1 MTRGRASFELEQL
14 VTLVTETSLES
25 ADESALR
32 FVLGDFLACIA
43 AESGTNERADTSP
56 RYSAVGVDGVVSALT
71 VRSCLGDRDDIDWR
85 GLVHPGS
92 IVWPVALALSADRD
106 ASGPA
111 LLAAAAAG
119 YRATTAL
126 AQLLGPKHS
135 ARHHPT
141 AVAGAFGAAIT
152 AGLLFEL
159 GRDELVAA
167 AAHAISA
174 AGGLGQASLE
184 RSRSMVFH
192 RVAAT
197 STGLHAARFAAQGF
211 SGSRHVL
218 DGPRG
223 AIAILGAGAEAVDSR
238 ALTELDLAPSGISVR
253 IYPVNGFVQAAVG
266 LSADEGLRA
275 RDQESSAARDDASA
289 SGVDQIVVE
298 IAPGAVALVSGEYGG
313 DWWDVR
319 SAVAAAY
326 LSGDPFDLAM
336 TPGARALRARVSVSA
351 ADLPV
356 GYGRLRIT
364 GASAGGAS
372 LAGHAGAGESVHR
385 DATGSAT
392 PPPGLDIGSQATSAM
407 LAQKWNRLL
416 GESGAAEQLHFEASA
431 VLTEGGER
439 ARRVLEAV
447 A

>member
-1 MTRGRASFELEQL
+1 MTRGGASFELEQL
-14 VTLVTETSLES
+14 VALVTETRLES
-25 ADESALR
+25 ADESALQL
-32 FVLGDFLACIA
+32 VLGDFLACIA
-43 AESGTNERADTSP
+43 AESKPNKRADTSR
-56 RYSAVGVDGVVSALT
+56 RYRAAGVDGVVSELT

-92 IVWPVALALSADRD
+92 IVWPIALALSADRD
-106 ASGPA
+106 SSGPA
-111 LLAAAAAG
+111 LLMAAAAG

-126 AQLLGPKHS
+126 AQLLGPKHA

-238 ALTELDLAPSGISVR
+238 AATELDLAPSGISVR

-266 LSADEGLRA
+266 LAADAGVRA
-275 RDQESSAARDDASA
+275 RHQECSAPQGNASTSDVDA
-289 SGVDQIVVE
+289 IVVE
-298 IAPGAVALVSGEYGG
+298 IAGGAVALVNGEYGG

-319 SAVAAAY
+319 LAVAAAY
-326 LSGDPFDLAM
+326 LSGDPFDLAV
-336 TPGARALRARVSVSA
+336 TPDARALRSRVSVSA
-351 ADLPV
+351 ADLPA

-364 GASAGGAS
+364 GD
-372 LAGHAGAGESVHR
+372 SVHR

-392 PPPGLDIGSQATSAM
+392 PPPGVDVGSQITSAM

-416 GESGAAEQLHFEASA
+416 GESGAAERLQADASA
-431 VLTEGGER
+431 VLSKGG
-439 ARRVLEAV
+439 AHACRVLEAV
-447 A
+447 T